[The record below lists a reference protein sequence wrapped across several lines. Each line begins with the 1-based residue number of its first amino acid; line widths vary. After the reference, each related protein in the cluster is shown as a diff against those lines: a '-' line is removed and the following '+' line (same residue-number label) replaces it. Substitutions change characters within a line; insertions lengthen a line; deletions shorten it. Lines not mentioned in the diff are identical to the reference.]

1 MSSTSLA
8 PVAASRIARG
18 TRQSLARVALSVVAG
33 SILVATANAA
43 DAQTA
48 ATQRNGWE
56 FLFSSG
62 ALIPTG
68 AQRNAL
74 KDAQLSTAQVS
85 YVIGSRFAIT
95 TMFGWARSRDLA
107 SAGDPKLDVF
117 TYDVGAEARAPR
129 RTAGRSMTFTPF
141 VGVGVGSRSY
151 NYRRLDVDAT
161 HNVAG
166 YGAVG
171 GELGRRRVRLRLE
184 VRDYLTGFKPLDGE
198 GTADTRNDVVAMIG
212 LRLAA
217 R

>member
-1 MSSTSLA
+1 M
-8 PVAASRIARG
+8 
-18 TRQSLARVALSVVAG
+18 
-33 SILVATANAA
+33 ANAA

-56 FLFSSG
+56 LLFSSG

-68 AQRNAL
+68 AQRNYL

-85 YVIGSRFAIT
+85 YVIRSRFAIT
-95 TMFGWARSRDLA
+95 TMFAWARSRDLA

-117 TYDVGAEARAPR
+117 MYDVGAEARAPR
-129 RTAGRSMTFTPF
+129 LTASRSLTFAPF

-151 NYRRLDVDAT
+151 NYRSLDVDAR
-161 HNVAG
+161 HNLAG
-166 YGAVG
+166 YAAVG

-184 VRDYLTGFKPLDGE
+184 VRDYLTGFKPLDGQ